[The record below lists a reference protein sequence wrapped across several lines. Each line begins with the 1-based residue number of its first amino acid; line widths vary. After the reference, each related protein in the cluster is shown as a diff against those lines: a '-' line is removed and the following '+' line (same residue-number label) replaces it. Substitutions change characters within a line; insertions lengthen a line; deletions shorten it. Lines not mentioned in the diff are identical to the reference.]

1 VSQSSG
7 RMSSPDQLTSTFRRI
22 DALRGFQEVAG
33 QIRSAILSG
42 ALVPGDRLPPQRE
55 LEKQFGVSRAIVAEA
70 LRVLEHSELIV
81 TRPGSRGGSFVQTP
95 SVTDVSKHIHLLVR
109 LRGVSLEEL
118 TEFRVLVEGEN
129 AYWAA
134 QRGDSEIVKRIGEVV
149 QKVTDL
155 AARESS
161 ASIDDL
167 DADFHTL
174 VADAGGN
181 RLSRAIMQG
190 MTSSLRE
197 LVRLLPPHPERTAAS
212 HMAETYRAIVGR
224 EPEAAREAMRRHI
237 AAFSQVL
244 ASVDARQSA
253 RKRTAESRAKS
264 GPKGGRK

>member
-1 VSQSSG
+1 MSQSS
-7 RMSSPDQLTSTFRRI
+7 SKNVNSPVQPTTTFRRI
-22 DALRGFQEVAG
+22 DAMRGFQEVSG
-33 QIRSAILSG
+33 QIRGAILSG

-81 TRPGSRGGSFVQTP
+81 TRPGSHGGSFVQTP
-95 SVTDVSKHIHLLVR
+95 AVSDISKHIHLLVR

-118 TEFRVLVEGEN
+118 TEFRVLLEGEN

-134 QRGDSEIVKRIGEVV
+134 QRGDPEIVKRIGAVV

-161 ASIDDL
+161 ASMADL
-167 DADFHTL
+167 DADFHSL

-197 LVRLLPPHPERTAAS
+197 LVGLLPLHPERIAAA
-212 HMAETYRAIVGR
+212 HMAEVYRAIVR
-224 EPEAAREAMRRHI
+224 RQPDVAREAMRRHI

-244 ASVDARQSA
+244 ASVDSQQDA
-253 RKRTAESRAKS
+253 RKRTNMSRVAGQIS
-264 GPKGGRK
+264 P